1 MDHCFLSAQLIQTV
15 IVQMAN
21 PIATAI
27 YGKGDI
33 KGYAIWK
40 SIMNIMPIILSIIAF
55 SSEGSP
61 IWLYLSLIMF
71 MGLGGDIV
79 ILYYGKL
86 KCKYISKIIS
96 SECLFPVLG
105 ISAVMIAFE
114 LYLITSFHTK
124 TYFLQLSVAL

>member
-1 MDHCFLSAQLIQTV
+1 MAYQWNLFEKAAIRFFAIPVCIKMEYILSVWLEEVPKWTIVFCQLQLIQTV

-61 IWLYLSLIMF
+61 IWEYTHTYAIPSFNNDSITP
-71 MGLGGDIV
+71 
-79 ILYYGKL
+79 
-86 KCKYISKIIS
+86 II
-96 SECLFPVLG
+96 
-105 ISAVMIAFE
+105 A
-114 LYLITSFHTK
+114 
-124 TYFLQLSVAL
+124 